1 MIQSGSRTNTK
12 FINSVSHDHQPRK
25 VIDKPVNKTANPH
38 RVSYKE

>member
-12 FINSVSHDHQPRK
+12 FINSASHDYPPRK
-25 VIDKPVNKTANPH
+25 VIDKSVNKTANPH